1 MNVGVIILARMSSKR
16 LPGKGLKLIEDKEIL
31 KHIIDSL
38 SKSKLVN
45 HIVLATSTEEDD
57 DLLQSFCKKESV
69 TCYRG
74 SLTNVAERF
83 LSASLAN
90 EFDYVVRINGDNL
103 FVNLA
108 LLEESIKIAVSGV
121 DFVSNVPKR
130 TFPKGMSVEV
140 VKVSAYKDI
149 YKNFKVDVDYEHVTS
164 YLYENIE
171 RINHF
176 FIENH
181 DCRKAAGKQV
191 AIDTQYDFDLAK
203 EVIKTLPHEHD
214 NIRLEQLINTFEICE
229 KKMNFKGKHGPL
241 MIAEIGGNH
250 EGDFEYAK
258 KLTQLAIESDS
269 DFIKFQIYSGNT
281 LVNPIESPDRHKHF
295 KKFELSRAQYIEL
308 AKMITSAG
316 KRFMASIWDIE
327 MIEWVDDYNPIYKI
341 GSGDL
346 LAWPL
351 LKYVAQRGKPIIL
364 STGLSTEEEVI
375 ATVEYLRECNSLYND
390 SNYLSV
396 LQCTSMY
403 PIPKSAANL
412 QVMLRL
418 NKLTGTTMG
427 YSDHTEGANAL
438 KVAVAMGAQVL
449 EYHFTDD
456 REGKVFRDHK
466 VSLTRNEVLE
476 LIEDIKVINILKGDE
491 EKKPVAIEIDNGHI
505 ESFRRAIYPAK
516 DLPQGHVVSS
526 EDLVILRPSHGLS
539 SRFFDDVLGKTTTR
553 SLKAHEKLSIECFI

>member
-1 MNVGVIILARMSSKR
+1 M
-16 LPGKGLKLIEDKEIL
+16 
-31 KHIIDSL
+31 
-38 SKSKLVN
+38 
-45 HIVLATSTEEDD
+45 
-57 DLLQSFCKKESV
+57 Q
-69 TCYRG
+69 
-74 SLTNVAERF
+74 
-83 LSASLAN
+83 
-90 EFDYVVRINGDNL
+90 
-103 FVNLA
+103 
-108 LLEESIKIAVSGV
+108 
-121 DFVSNVPKR
+121 
-130 TFPKGMSVEV
+130 
-140 VKVSAYKDI
+140 
-149 YKNFKVDVDYEHVTS
+149 
-164 YLYENIE
+164 
-171 RINHF
+171 
-176 FIENH
+176 
-181 DCRKAAGKQV
+181 
-191 AIDTQYDFDLAK
+191 
-203 EVIKTLPHEHD
+203 
-214 NIRLEQLINTFEICE
+214 
-229 KKMNFKGKHGPL
+229 
-241 MIAEIGGNH
+241 
-250 EGDFEYAK
+250 K